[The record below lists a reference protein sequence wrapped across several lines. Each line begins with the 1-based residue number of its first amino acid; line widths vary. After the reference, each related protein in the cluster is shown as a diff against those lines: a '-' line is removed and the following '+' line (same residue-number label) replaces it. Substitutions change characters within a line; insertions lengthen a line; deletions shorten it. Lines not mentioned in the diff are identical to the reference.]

1 MFEIILNDIKKILKE
16 KYFFFQNKDIL
27 ILGGTGLVGQ
37 YFIAFFYSL
46 LETNQAPKS
55 ITISYKSNLPN
66 YLKFLK
72 KNKKI
77 KFIKNDIS
85 KIKKNDPKKY
95 DCIIFSA
102 GYGQPSKF
110 LKNPVETIEINTS
123 ALKTFILKLKKGG
136 KFLYLSSSEIYNKN
150 NKKVINEN
158 DIGNTNTDDPRACY
172 IEAKRCGEAIANI
185 YEKKFNLDI
194 KIIRLCLTYGP
205 GAKKNDERVL
215 YEFIQR
221 SLKQEKLYVKDSGRA
236 IRRYIYIMDAIKM
249 MLNIMLHGKS
259 NVYNISGNEKIT
271 IGQLAKEIGRI
282 SKKPVYFKK
291 KQSLIG
297 APKNISLSTKKYE
310 TEFGKLKLLKIKEGL
325 KKTIEWCS
333 KL

>member
-1 MFEIILNDIKKILKE
+1 MFNIILDDIKKVLNK
-16 KYFFFQNKDIL
+16 KYLFFKNKDIL

-37 YFIAFFYSL
+37 YFIAFFFL
-46 LETNQAPKS
+46 LLKTNHTPKS
-55 ITISYKSNLPN
+55 LTISYKNSLPN

-85 KIKKNDPKKY
+85 KTKKNDNKKY

-110 LKNPVETIEINTS
+110 LDNPIETIELNTS
-123 ALKTFILKLKKGG
+123 SLKIFISKLKKGG

-150 NKKVINEN
+150 QKKVINEN
-158 DIGNTNTDDPRACY
+158 DIGFTNTDDPRACY

-185 YEKKFNLDI
+185 YNKKFNIDI

-205 GAKKNDERVL
+205 GTKKKDARVL
-215 YEFIQR
+215 YEFINR
-221 SLKQEKLYVKDSGRA
+221 SLKDEKLYVNDAGLA
-236 IRRYIYIMDAIKM
+236 IRRYIYIVDAIQM
-249 MLNIMLHGKS
+249 MLNIMLYGKS
-259 NVYNISGNEKIT
+259 IVYNISGKEKIT
-271 IGQLAKEIGRI
+271 IGQLAKEIGKI
-282 SKKPVYFKK
+282 LIKPVYFKK
-291 KQSLIG
+291 KPSLEG
-297 APKNISLSTKKYE
+297 APKNISLSIKKYE
-310 TEFGKLKLLKIKEGL
+310 DEFGKLKLLKIQEGL
-325 KKTIEWCS
+325 KRTIEWCK